1 MRRKPNFLFQ
11 TIKFLAVLFSVS
23 ALFAVV
29 WIIVPAPVY
38 HLWLFSVLAG
48 EWSLGFGAL
57 ASIGVFLGFLWFRFA
72 HESRKFSFFSIM
84 TGAVAVLISLYPLG
98 SAFLTAQKEKIPLSF
113 GQYILGLRSE
123 TNDDSAAA
131 TKNDF
136 TTRTFADVD
145 GNALQMDFY
154 LPPSD
159 VKALGAGVIVV
170 HGGSWSAGGRNDFPQ
185 WNRWLAKQGY
195 AVFDVDYRLAPQP
208 NWQTA
213 TGDVKCA
220 IVWIKQHAPEF
231 GISPE
236 RLAILGRSAGGHLAL
251 LAAYTANDTRFPPS
265 CPQTEAENN
274 LGLSPAAPQTYGENV
289 RAVASL
295 YAPIDLL
302 WGYENP
308 ANRFVIDGPA
318 TLRRFIG
325 GNPNESDAIKERFL
339 LTSPTSHTSA
349 RTPPTL
355 LFHGGQDQIVRN
367 ENMFLLGEK
376 LEESKV
382 PHKIVFIPYAQH
394 GFDYNFNG
402 WGSQVVQHALLQFLD
417 ENTKEQR

>member
-1 MRRKPNFLFQ
+1 MRRIPNFLIR
-11 TIKFLAVLFSVS
+11 TIKFLSILLSVT
-23 ALFAVV
+23 ALFAAL
-29 WIIVPAPVY
+29 WIVVPAPFY
-38 HLWLFSVLAG
+38 NLWLFSVLTS

-57 ASIGVFLGFLWFRFA
+57 ALLGILFGFVGFRSA
-72 HESRKFSFFSIM
+72 DESRKFNFFSII
-84 TGAVAVLISLYPLG
+84 TGAVAVLISLYPFCSTL
-98 SAFLTAQKEKIPLSF
+98 LTAQKENISLSF
-113 GQYILGLRSE
+113 GQYVSGFRSE
-123 TNDDSAAA
+123 TNNNSEIE
-131 TKNDF
+131 TNDF
-136 TTRTFADVD
+136 TTHTFANVD
-145 GNALQMDFY
+145 GNMLQMDIF
-154 LPPSD
+154 LPPNGIKGS
-159 VKALGAGVIVV
+159 GAGVIVV
-170 HGGSWSAGGRNDFPQ
+170 HGGSWNAGARNDFPH
-185 WNRWLAKQGY
+185 WNRWLAGQGF

-220 IVWIKQHAPEF
+220 VLWIKQHAPEF

-236 RLAILGRSAGGHLAL
+236 RLVFLGRSAGGQLAL
-251 LAAYTANDTRFPPS
+251 LAAYSAGDARLPPN
-265 CPQTEAENN
+265 CNKTETKNN
-274 LGLSPAAPQTYGENV
+274 LESSATASQNYNENV
-289 RAVASL
+289 RAVVSL

-308 ANRFVIDGPA
+308 ANQFVIDGPA

-325 GNPNESDAIKERFL
+325 GSPTESVEIKERFL
-339 LTSPTSHTSA
+339 LASPTSHVSA
-349 RTPPTL
+349 QTPPTL
-355 LFHGGQDQIVRN
+355 LFHGGQDQLVRS

-417 ENTKEQR
+417 ENTKEQK